1 MYPYTHGQLN
11 PTHPSATHQPAIR
24 SPFVLS
30 EVAVPH
36 DTSPLTLNAH
46 VFYHHPM
53 HHSRHPAQ
61 PTTSQP
67 GPTIPVRDPH
77 PIPNSPSTPLE
88 RDNFFVA
95 DSDTN
100 MRQMRQISALQIPSP
115 AMALSPSATIFRRS
129 PDTNLP
135 RVRQRFPSWPRYNH
149 ETMRQLSATKNSPQL
164 RFLSHQ
170 LRTLLSPPV
179 FAATKY
185 PGMRQ
190 DFRSWLRYN
199 HETGETATPGT
210 ATCVRSPRPQPPR
223 HPSKQPSRMSHYSSR
238 RPAVSLPTCGT
249 PTYNRATHWLVNS
262 PIGLSGPPIGP
273 PFPNLLTPQRGR

>member
-1 MYPYTHGQLN
+1 
-11 PTHPSATHQPAIR
+11 
-24 SPFVLS
+24 
-30 EVAVPH
+30 
-36 DTSPLTLNAH
+36 
-46 VFYHHPM
+46 M

-77 PIPNSPSTPLE
+77 PIPNSPFTPLE
-88 RDNFFVA
+88 RDKFFVA
-95 DSDTN
+95 GSDTTV
-100 MRQMRQISALQIPSP
+100 RQTRQISTLQIPSP
-115 AMALSPSATIFRRS
+115 ATAVPPSGHPFATIFRRS

-179 FAATKY
+179 FAATKS
-185 PGMRQ
+185 PGIRP

-199 HETGETATPGT
+199 HETNETAPPPPG
-210 ATCVRSPRPQPPR
+210 PRPAFAPNYPTQGVRPYHTVTIWPA
-223 HPSKQPSRMSHYSSR
+223 STNVINVTLFSYKKQIL
-238 RPAVSLPTCGT
+238 AINGVTL
-249 PTYNRATHWLVNS
+249 
-262 PIGLSGPPIGP
+262 
-273 PFPNLLTPQRGR
+273 